1 MLCEAEIVRR
11 RVDFPAPFG
20 PSRHVRLPPF
30 RLKSRLD
37 CTAVFCYNDKLAFLL
52 ENLLKEEGLG
62 IPGDIS
68 LISVDDSELAEL
80 SDTRLTSVHHPAD
93 RLGEKAAENL
103 LALMK
108 NRSFDATCEFEAE
121 IVERDSVKRLF

>member
-1 MLCEAEIVRR
+1 MWLDTEGEKNFSDCRAAILR
-11 RVDFPAPFG
+11 
-20 PSRHVRLPPF
+20 SF
-30 RLKSRLD
+30 RD

-52 ENLLKEEGLG
+52 EGLLKEEGLG
-62 IPGDIS
+62 IPEDIS

-108 NRSFDATCEFEAE
+108 NRSFDATCEFEAG
-121 IVERDSVKRLF
+121 IVERDSVKRLL